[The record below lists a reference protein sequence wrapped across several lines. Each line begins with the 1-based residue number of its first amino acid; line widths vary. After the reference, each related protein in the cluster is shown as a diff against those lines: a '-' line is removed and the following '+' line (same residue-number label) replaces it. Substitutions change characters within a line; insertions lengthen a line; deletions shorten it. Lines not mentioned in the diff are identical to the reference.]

1 MKILIH
7 SNAPNVK
14 TGYGV
19 QCALL
24 AERLHDAGHEVA
36 VSATYGQ
43 RGSSGRWKPDH
54 PRHPELWEDGGIRV
68 YQEGWE
74 QQGNDIIHNHAMHF
88 FGGDPLGGWIIPL
101 LDMWA
106 LVNPTLEDFNVA
118 AWAPVDHFPVPPG
131 VLQFFNRTGAVP
143 VAMSRFGAKA
153 METAGLTPY
162 YAPLAVD
169 LNDYKPSEVW
179 EHPVAGSIPGKH
191 LMGAPDESFVVGM
204 VAMNKDAND
213 RKGFNEAF
221 AAFGAFWRR
230 HQDAVLYV
238 HTDPNGM
245 GSSFSLHEL
254 AQHCGIPPHAIVFP
268 DIYAYQT
275 GFSPEMMAAIYS
287 GMDVL
292 LAPSH
297 GEGFCVPL
305 IEAQACGTP
314 VIVTDFSAQPE
325 LVGAG
330 WKVMGQQQW
339 DPAQHA
345 FYIVPFVTEIV
356 QALEESYYAD
366 LDALAPLAME
376 KAAEYDADLIFEHHW
391 RPLLERMDAKPEP
404 LDLVR
409 DEPFEVAVIVPLM
422 RPENL
427 RRLVDSFLRTS
438 DGTAALCVVTDEAL
452 PGALDYLR
460 DVVHTSR
467 DRTTYA
473 EKVNLGLAET
483 TAPWVLLVGDDV
495 EFHEGWLSEA
505 AKLADRFDVIGTN
518 DSLPMSTLGPNG
530 YELVQGR
537 VRNPEVAA
545 GKHADHFFVRRS
557 YVEKYGACLDG
568 PGVLAPECYRHWFV
582 DKEIVELAKAR
593 GVFSPCLTSV
603 VEHHHPGYDGQ
614 PRDDIYQAAIEHSG
628 ADQATFVDRLPLID
642 MQRSSLG
649 KR

>member
-43 RGSSGRWKPDH
+43 RGSSGRWMPDH

-101 LDMWA
+101 LDVWA
-106 LVNPTLEDFNVA
+106 LVNPTLEQFNVA
-118 AWAPVDHFPVPPG
+118 AWSPVDHFPVPPG
-131 VLQFFNRTGAVP
+131 VLKFFNRTGAVP

-169 LNDYKPSEVW
+169 LNDYKPSEAW

-376 KAAEYDADLIFEHHW
+376 KAAEYDADRVFAEHW
-391 RPLLERMDAKPEP
+391 VPLLEKMDAKPEP

-427 RRLVDSFLRTS
+427 DRLVGSFDATN
-438 DGTAALCVVTDEAL
+438 DGSAHLAIVGDNPTRDWVR
-452 PGALDYLR
+452 PGEHYPTHHQTGKD
-460 DVVHTSR
+460 H
-467 DRTTYA
+467 TTYA
-473 EKVNLGLAET
+473 EKVNRGLAET
-483 TAPWVLLVGDDV
+483 TEPWVLLCGDDV
-495 EFHEGWLSEA
+495 EFHPGWLQEA
-505 AKLADRFDVIGTN
+505 HKLADRFDVIGTN
-518 DSLPMSTLGPNG
+518 DSLP
-530 YELVQGR
+530 GR
-537 VRNPEVAA
+537 TRNPEVAS
-545 GKHADHFFVRRS
+545 GQHADHFFVRRS
-557 YVEKYGACLDG
+557 YIEKYGACLDG
-568 PGVLAPECYRHWFV
+568 PGVLAPECYRHFFV
-582 DKEIVELAKAR
+582 DKEIIELAKAR
-593 GVFSPCLTSV
+593 GVFTPCLTSV
-603 VEHHHPGYDGQ
+603 VEHHHPAYDGK
-614 PRDDIYQAAIEHSG
+614 PRDEIYTKAIEHG
-628 ADQATFVDRLPLID
+628 AEDKALYESRAPLIE
-642 MQRSSLG
+642 MQRTSLG
-649 KR
+649 KAAA